1 MNAAMQAAVTTADI
15 SAAGP
20 YTDLAALIALRQA
33 AARLTIT
40 PSRRA
45 ASRLAGPYTSRLR
58 GRGVDFEEV
67 RPYQPGDDV
76 RLIDWRVTARTTI
89 THTRVYTEER
99 ERPVVILCDQR
110 HTMFFGSTR
119 RYKSV
124 QAANLA
130 ALLGWTACGRGD
142 RAGGLVVGDDSLRE
156 FRPQRRQS
164 GLLRFL
170 SAIDKFNHR
179 LDRDCHSANISL
191 AVALTELSRTA
202 RPGTAIF
209 VISDFHDLD
218 TDGLDQLL
226 HLSRR
231 ASVTAL
237 AVSDPLESELPA
249 AGDCSVSDGER
260 RITLDTTSARLR
272 QSYHR
277 AAAREHEQ
285 LQASLGR
292 IGIPLLS
299 VSTADDPLAVLRPW
313 FGTNSRRQRSGS
325 HHGLRV

>member
-1 MNAAMQAAVTTADI
+1 MDAVTDAAIATGDR
-15 SAAGP
+15 SAVGP
-20 YTDLAALIALRQA
+20 YTDLAALIGLRQA

-40 PSRRA
+40 PSRRTA
-45 ASRLAGPYTSRLR
+45 GRLAGPYTSRLR

-99 ERPVVILCDQR
+99 ERPVAILCDQR

-130 ALLGWTACGRGD
+130 ALLGWTACTRGD
-142 RAGGLVVGDDSLRE
+142 RAGGLVVGNDSHRE

-170 SAIDKFNHR
+170 AALDHFNHR
-179 LDRDCHSANISL
+179 LDRDRRHADISL
-191 AVALTELSRTA
+191 TDALTELCRTA
-202 RPGTAIF
+202 RPGTAVF

-218 TDGLDQLL
+218 PACLDQLL

-237 AVSDPLESELPA
+237 AVDDPLERELPA
-249 AGDCSVSDGER
+249 AGDCTVSDGER
-260 RITLDTTSARLR
+260 RIGLDTTSARLR
-272 QSYHR
+272 QTYR
-277 AAAREHEQ
+277 QAAAREHGQ
-285 LQASLGR
+285 LQESLGR
-292 IGIPLLS
+292 LGIPLLS
-299 VSTADDPLAVLRPW
+299 VSTADDPLAALRPW
-313 FGTNSRRQRSGS
+313 FGAGAKGKHRHVHRR
-325 HHGLRV
+325 